1 MNIEVVKKKISRETP
16 IEDAIIAHPELLGF
30 PGALA
35 IRNFRVADASG
46 AVDVVLIPQ
55 DGPIRLVL
63 VETKAAR
70 AADAACK
77 VIGQLLMYYAG
88 ALTFGLDGINV
99 LREFARN
106 FQNVALTIPR
116 KSPQKVL
123 HNVKGVLYPNS
134 RCFELLTNGTRLT
147 PNEVALFVALDDNPH
162 HVLVPLLQMLRDFHS
177 LRVGRG

>member
-1 MNIEVVKKKISRETP
+1 
-16 IEDAIIAHPELLGF
+16 
-30 PGALA
+30 
-35 IRNFRVADASG
+35 
-46 AVDVVLIPQ
+46 VDVVLIPQ

-70 AADAACK
+70 AANAACK

-134 RCFELLTNGTRLT
+134 RCLELLTNGTSLN
-147 PNEVALFVALDDNPH
+147 PNEV
-162 HVLVPLLQMLRDFHS
+162 
-177 LRVGRG
+177 